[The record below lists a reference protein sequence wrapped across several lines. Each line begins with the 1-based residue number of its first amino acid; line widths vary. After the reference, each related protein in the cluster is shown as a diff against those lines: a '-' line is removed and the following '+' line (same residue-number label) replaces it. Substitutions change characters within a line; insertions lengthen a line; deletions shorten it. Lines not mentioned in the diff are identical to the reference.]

1 MMNKATAVLLQ
12 HANDIYTELV
22 NDKSMNDY
30 KSELLII
37 GEKFSTLNKRM
48 NRLYKQRYSDKVNN
62 IVDLTSQQM
71 KEAFIVSQQYLSTK
85 IKYNY
90 LSQSA
95 KAIQLVMLLDY
106 AQYVYLKTTKE
117 VNFTSDFTDLIASV
131 QRFMIKFDCQLNP
144 EEIINDIPICIPIY
158 KKMCDVIF
166 ENVRK

>member
-30 KSELLII
+30 KIELLII

-131 QRFMIKFDCQLNP
+131 QRFMLKFDCQLNP
-144 EEIINDIPICIPIY
+144 DEVIKDIPICDPIY
-158 KKMCDVIF
+158 KKMCDLIR
-166 ENVRK
+166 ENL

>member
-30 KSELLII
+30 KIELLII

-48 NRLYKQRYSDKVNN
+48 NRLYKQRYSDIINN

>member
-12 HANDIYTELV
+12 HAHDIHTELV

-62 IVDLTSQQM
+62 IVDLTSQQL

-131 QRFMIKFDCQLNP
+131 QRFMLKFDCQLNP
-144 EEIINDIPICIPIY
+144 DEVIKDIPICDPIY
-158 KKMCDVIF
+158 KKMCDLIR
-166 ENVRK
+166 ENL

>member
-1 MMNKATAVLLQ
+1 MNKATAVLLQ

-30 KSELLII
+30 KIELLII

-48 NRLYKQRYSDKVNN
+48 NRLYKQRYSDIINN

-131 QRFMIKFDCQLNP
+131 QRLMIKFDCQLNP
-144 EEIINDIPICIPIY
+144 EEIIKDIPICIPIY

>member
-12 HANDIYTELV
+12 HANDIYTGLV

>member
-1 MMNKATAVLLQ
+1 MMNIATAVLLQ
-12 HANDIYTELV
+12 HANDLYTELV

-30 KSELLII
+30 RTELLII

-62 IVDLTSQQM
+62 IVDLTSQQI

-90 LSQSA
+90 LQQAA

-117 VNFTSDFTDLIASV
+117 VNFTSDFTDLIAAV

-144 EEIINDIPICIPIY
+144 EEVIKDIPICIPIY

-166 ENVRK
+166 ENVKK

>member
-1 MMNKATAVLLQ
+1 MMNKATSVLLQ

-30 KSELLII
+30 KIELLII

-144 EEIINDIPICIPIY
+144 EEIINDIPICTPIY

>member
-1 MMNKATAVLLQ
+1 MNKATAVLLQ
-12 HANDIYTELV
+12 HAHDIHTELV

-48 NRLYKQRYSDKVNN
+48 NRLYKQRYSDIINN

>member
-12 HANDIYTELV
+12 HANDIHTELV
-22 NDKSMNDY
+22 NDKSMNEY
-30 KSELLII
+30 RTELLII

>member
-22 NDKSMNDY
+22 NDKSMDDY
-30 KSELLII
+30 EIELLII

-48 NRLYKQRYSDKVNN
+48 NRLYKQRYSDIINN

-106 AQYVYLKTTKE
+106 AQYLYLKTSKE

-131 QRFMIKFDCQLNP
+131 QRFMLNFDCQLNP
-144 EEIINDIPICIPIY
+144 DEVIKDIPICDPIY
-158 KKMCDVIF
+158 KKMCDLIR
-166 ENVRK
+166 ENL

>member
-1 MMNKATAVLLQ
+1 MMNIATAVLLQ
-12 HANDIYTELV
+12 HAHDIHIELV

-48 NRLYKQRYSDKVNN
+48 NRIYKQRYSDKINN
-62 IVDLTSQQM
+62 IVDMTSQQM

-85 IKYNY
+85 IKYHH
-90 LSQSA
+90 LSQAA

-117 VNFTSDFTDLIASV
+117 VNFTSDFTDLIAAV

-144 EEIINDIPICIPIY
+144 DEVINDIPICIPIY

-166 ENVRK
+166 ENVKK

>member
-1 MMNKATAVLLQ
+1 MPAS
-12 HANDIYTELV
+12 
-22 NDKSMNDY
+22 DKFTPIRHRM
-30 KSELLII
+30 K
-37 GEKFSTLNKRM
+37 GKGFVAFNKRM

-131 QRFMIKFDCQLNP
+131 QRFMIKL
-144 EEIINDIPICIPIY
+144 I
-158 KKMCDVIF
+158 VS
-166 ENVRK
+166 

>member
-1 MMNKATAVLLQ
+1 
-12 HANDIYTELV
+12 
-22 NDKSMNDY
+22 MNDY
-30 KSELLII
+30 KIELLII

-48 NRLYKQRYSDKVNN
+48 NRLYKQRYSDIINN

-144 EEIINDIPICIPIY
+144 EEIINDIPICTPIY

-166 ENVRK
+166 ENVKK

>member
-30 KSELLII
+30 KIELLII

-48 NRLYKQRYSDKVNN
+48 NRLYKQRYSDIINN

-144 EEIINDIPICIPIY
+144 EEIIKDIPICIPIY

>member
-30 KSELLII
+30 KIELLII

-48 NRLYKQRYSDKVNN
+48 NRLYKQRYSDIINN

-106 AQYVYLKTTKE
+106 AQYLYLKTSKE

-131 QRFMIKFDCQLNP
+131 QRFMLKFDCQLNP
-144 EEIINDIPICIPIY
+144 DEVIKDIPICDPIY
-158 KKMCDVIF
+158 KKMCDLIR
-166 ENVRK
+166 ENL

>member
-30 KSELLII
+30 KIELLII

-131 QRFMIKFDCQLNP
+131 QRFMLKFDCQLNP
-144 EEIINDIPICIPIY
+144 DEVIKDIPICDPIY
-158 KKMCDVIF
+158 KKMCDLIC
-166 ENVRK
+166 ENL

>member
-12 HANDIYTELV
+12 HAHDIYTELV

>member
-30 KSELLII
+30 KIELLII

-48 NRLYKQRYSDKVNN
+48 NRLYKQRYSDIINN

-131 QRFMIKFDCQLNP
+131 QRFMLKFDCQLNP
-144 EEIINDIPICIPIY
+144 DEVIKDIPICDPIY
-158 KKMCDVIF
+158 KKMCDLIR
-166 ENVRK
+166 ENL